1 MTLTPAPDLPA
12 VAPEATRLPR
22 LSSQPAYRRWWAA
35 DTSALLAGGI
45 YQFALP
51 LLLLAATGSPAQ
63 AGALAALGLLART
76 SLTMAGGAMADRAER
91 TRMIVLGGLTG
102 AALSGA
108 LAVAAWTGTL
118 GALLL
123 CVAHVLMELRSG
135 YFSSASNAALK
146 DAVHPGQLGRAM
158 AANQGRDATLTL
170 ASAPLAGMLLSFGAG
185 LTLLLVSVLQLISA
199 VAGRMLAAP
208 LRSAR
213 SMPGA
218 SKQPAERIAGGVL
231 PGMRWCF
238 ARPQLR
244 TLLLLIVVVNLGTNG
259 IATTLIYGLQQRG
272 EAPWVIG
279 LVSTCMGVGMLL
291 GSLLATGLIDRFRT
305 GPLTCLCLTTLGLGS
320 LLMGF
325 GSSLWWMGAMLA
337 LSFLSVPAL
346 NAGAGGYFM
355 AVIPAEMA
363 GRASALVTFM
373 ALSALPLAP
382 LCAGIGIQWLG
393 MGPTLIFFG
402 TLVMLAALGAWC
414 SPLIRGIPGTGQW
427 NEVQLAT
434 TADKRQRS
442 AEAPVDANAGDGSRG
457 TGAARGGKRLARAHH
472 GRFPDPYGQQPHTTH
487 RPLPPTEQ
495 WNYL

>member
-118 GALLL
+118 GASLL

-158 AANQGRDATLTL
+158 AANQGRDATLAL

-185 LTLLLVSVLQLISA
+185 LT
-199 VAGRMLAAP
+199 
-208 LRSAR
+208 
-213 SMPGA
+213 
-218 SKQPAERIAGGVL
+218 
-231 PGMRWCF
+231 
-238 ARPQLR
+238 
-244 TLLLLIVVVNLGTNG
+244 
-259 IATTLIYGLQQRG
+259 
-272 EAPWVIG
+272 
-279 LVSTCMGVGMLL
+279 
-291 GSLLATGLIDRFRT
+291 
-305 GPLTCLCLTTLGLGS
+305 
-320 LLMGF
+320 
-325 GSSLWWMGAMLA
+325 
-337 LSFLSVPAL
+337 
-346 NAGAGGYFM
+346 
-355 AVIPAEMA
+355 
-363 GRASALVTFM
+363 
-373 ALSALPLAP
+373 
-382 LCAGIGIQWLG
+382 
-393 MGPTLIFFG
+393 
-402 TLVMLAALGAWC
+402 
-414 SPLIRGIPGTGQW
+414 
-427 NEVQLAT
+427 
-434 TADKRQRS
+434 
-442 AEAPVDANAGDGSRG
+442 
-457 TGAARGGKRLARAHH
+457 
-472 GRFPDPYGQQPHTTH
+472 
-487 RPLPPTEQ
+487 
-495 WNYL
+495 